1 MIGGGGG
8 RVNIAVDGGPMTAV
22 VIVTVRWR
30 GPDKDHE
37 GKVRPSFLY
46 IQISCKH
53 HQCLGLFIEQILQPS
68 LLPHL

>member
-1 MIGGGGG
+1 MIGG
-8 RVNIAVDGGPMTAV
+8 RKVNVTADGGPMTAV
-22 VIVTVRWR
+22 VIVTVRRR

-37 GKVRPSFLY
+37 GKVRPSFLQS